1 MMNPSHFR
9 TALRVAIAATLAEIL
24 LVAAWTL
31 RQAPAEAA
39 LYAGVLW
46 TLLKCGPLLVL
57 LPPLARGSA
66 RACVWLC
73 FVLCA
78 YFAAAVVDA
87 FSPPP
92 VRWLGIMETVLVGV
106 AFVAGM
112 LAARWGR
119 GLPEPPL
126 RPS

>member
-1 MMNPSHFR
+1 MNPSRFR
-9 TALRVAIAATLAEIL
+9 TALHIAVAATMAEIL

-31 RQAPAEAA
+31 RHAPGEAA
-39 LYAGVLW
+39 LYAGILW

-57 LPPLARGSA
+57 LPPLVRGSA

-78 YFAAAVVDA
+78 YFTAAVIDA
-87 FSPPP
+87 MSPPP
-92 VRWLGIMETVLVGV
+92 VRWLGMIEVVLVCV